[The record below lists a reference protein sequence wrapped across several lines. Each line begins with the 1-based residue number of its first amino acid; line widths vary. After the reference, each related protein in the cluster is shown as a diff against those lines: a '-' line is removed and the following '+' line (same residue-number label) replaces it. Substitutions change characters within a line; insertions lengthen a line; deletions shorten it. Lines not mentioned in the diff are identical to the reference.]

1 MTKLLDA
8 DWLKNKFVIEITK
21 WIEYWNQDAV
31 NFKDIALKVLMVM
44 PALLLQKP
52 TFKSTSKEHSQ
63 CLTRRLQQWEAGDF
77 DGLLCE
83 TRTIQGKLPTNSKP
97 LNDERLAKTFSK
109 LMFEGKVNAAMK
121 LLDQHDTGLVTL
133 SQSTIHELKRKHP
146 NANDADPSILMDGPL
161 PFVDPVMFQNITE
174 STIMKS
180 ALRTRGSS
188 GPSGLDADGWRRI
201 LVSKNF
207 GNVGKDLRC
216 ALSGFAQK
224 VSTVEIEV
232 KVENGRS
239 YTNLEAYTACRLIPL
254 DKNPGVRP
262 IGVGEVLRRIV
273 GKAILSVIKPEIV
286 SSAGNLQ
293 LCSGQASGCEA
304 AVHAIGD
311 SFDEQ
316 STDALLLVDADNA
329 FNCLNRKVLL
339 HNIRYQCPPMAIYIR
354 NCYSTPS
361 RLFVLGGVEILSSEG
376 TTQGDPLAMP
386 VYAIGITPL
395 LEVIKPSTSG
405 DHGVKHAAF
414 ADDLGGAGE
423 LWHLRRWWDN
433 IVIVGPKLGYYPNG
447 SKSWLVV
454 KPIKEEKAR
463 QIFRDTN
470 IKVTTEGQS
479 YLEGY
484 IGSESGQSKYAD
496 ELVSSWC
503 DQLTV
508 LSKIARSE
516 PQAAYTAF
524 VSSFIHKLTY
534 HIRTMPNIKQHLSEL
549 DDIVVFV
556 DNVFI
561 PAITEGRVCSTD
573 ERLLLSLPVK
583 KGGLAIPIFSNVAE
597 FEFANSRLATQQLV
611 INIKNQD
618 STSPV
623 DREQYKISR
632 KNIINARE
640 ERNNRILEQVRVKM
654 DPEKLRAND
663 LSRMK
668 GASSWLTILPLKS
681 ENFVLNKREFYD
693 ALSLRYRWIPKY
705 LPSLCPCGKKYD
717 VDHAMSCMK
726 GGFVHRRHDEVRDM
740 LANLLN

>member
-1 MTKLLDA
+1 MQPTSSPSPKVWGTNTKQDVHVIIDA
-8 DWLKNKFVIEITK
+8 IYDEIVFRRRNLFMLPSGAVGKKFVVETTK
-21 WIEYWNQDAV
+21 WIEYLNQNAV

-52 TFKSTSKEHSQ
+52 TFKSTSKEHLQ
-63 CLTRRLQQWEAGDF
+63 CLTRRLKQWEAGDF

-83 TRTIQGKLPTNSKP
+83 TRTIQGKLPRNSKP
-97 LNDERLAKTFSK
+97 LNDERLPKTFSK
-109 LMFEGKVNAAMK
+109 LEAEMK
-121 LLDQHDTGLVTL
+121 LLYQHDTGLVTL
-133 SQSTIHELKRKHP
+133 SQSTIHELKRKHQ
-146 NANDADPSILMDGPL
+146 NANDADPSILMDDPL

-188 GPSGLDADGWRRI
+188 VPCGLDADGSRRI

-239 YTNLEAYTACRLIPL
+239 YTNPEAYAACRLISL

-293 LCSGQASGCEA
+293 LCAGQASGCEA

-311 SFDEQ
+311 IFDEQ

-339 HNIRYQCPPMAIYIR
+339 HNIRYQCPPMAIYIS

-376 TTQGDPLAMP
+376 TTEGDLLSMP

-414 ADDLGGAGE
+414 ADDLGGACE

-433 IVIVGPKLGYYPNG
+433 IVIVGPKLGHYPNV

-470 IKVTTEGQS
+470 IKVTTEGRS
-479 YLEGY
+479 YLGGY

-534 HIRTMPNIKQHLSEL
+534 HIRTMPNIKQHLS
-549 DDIVVFV
+549 
-556 DNVFI
+556 
-561 PAITEGRVCSTD
+561 
-573 ERLLLSLPVK
+573 K
-583 KGGLAIPIFSNVAE
+583 
-597 FEFANSRLATQQLV
+597 
-611 INIKNQD
+611 
-618 STSPV
+618 
-623 DREQYKISR
+623 
-632 KNIINARE
+632 
-640 ERNNRILEQVRVKM
+640 
-654 DPEKLRAND
+654 
-663 LSRMK
+663 
-668 GASSWLTILPLKS
+668 
-681 ENFVLNKREFYD
+681 
-693 ALSLRYRWIPKY
+693 
-705 LPSLCPCGKKYD
+705 
-717 VDHAMSCMK
+717 
-726 GGFVHRRHDEVRDM
+726 
-740 LANLLN
+740 

>member
-1 MTKLLDA
+1 MNVNTDAEMQPTSSPSPKVWGTHTKQDVHVIIDA
-8 DWLKNKFVIEITK
+8 IYDEIVFWRRNLFILPSGAVGKKFVIETTK

-63 CLTRRLQQWEAGDF
+63 CLTRRLKQWEAGDF

-83 TRTIQGKLPTNSKP
+83 TRTIQGKLPTISKP
-97 LNDERLAKTFSK
+97 LNDECLAKTFSK

-216 ALSGFAQK
+216 TLSGFAQK

-293 LCSGQASGCEA
+293 LCAVQASGCEA

-311 SFDEQ
+311 IFDEQ

-339 HNIRYQCPPMAIYIR
+339 HNIRYQCPPMAIYTR
-354 NCYSTPS
+354 
-361 RLFVLGGVEILSSEG
+361 
-376 TTQGDPLAMP
+376 
-386 VYAIGITPL
+386 
-395 LEVIKPSTSG
+395 
-405 DHGVKHAAF
+405 
-414 ADDLGGAGE
+414 
-423 LWHLRRWWDN
+423 
-433 IVIVGPKLGYYPNG
+433 IVIAHHLVYLF
-447 SKSWLVV
+447 LVV
-454 KPIKEEKAR
+454 
-463 QIFRDTN
+463 
-470 IKVTTEGQS
+470 
-479 YLEGY
+479 
-484 IGSESGQSKYAD
+484 
-496 ELVSSWC
+496 
-503 DQLTV
+503 
-508 LSKIARSE
+508 
-516 PQAAYTAF
+516 
-524 VSSFIHKLTY
+524 
-534 HIRTMPNIKQHLSEL
+534 
-549 DDIVVFV
+549 
-556 DNVFI
+556 
-561 PAITEGRVCSTD
+561 
-573 ERLLLSLPVK
+573 
-583 KGGLAIPIFSNVAE
+583 
-597 FEFANSRLATQQLV
+597 
-611 INIKNQD
+611 
-618 STSPV
+618 
-623 DREQYKISR
+623 
-632 KNIINARE
+632 
-640 ERNNRILEQVRVKM
+640 
-654 DPEKLRAND
+654 
-663 LSRMK
+663 
-668 GASSWLTILPLKS
+668 LKS
-681 ENFVLNKREFYD
+681 YHLKEPHKATL
-693 ALSLRYRWIPKY
+693 LQC
-705 LPSLCPCGKKYD
+705 LC
-717 VDHAMSCMK
+717 
-726 GGFVHRRHDEVRDM
+726 M
-740 LANLLN
+740 L